1 MNKSQFVSQVSD
13 HSHAPVQVVES
24 LTSTY
29 HDGKSFEVQVAS
41 TGYRYENNLWTI
53 LFNGTTVTG
62 STSESLNT
70 VWERFCTQYKADQ
83 DAMDRDRRLAQGW

>member
-1 MNKSQFVSQVSD
+1 MNKSKFVKQVAN
-13 HSHAPVQVVES
+13 HSNTLAKVVES

-29 HDGKSFEVQVAS
+29 HDGKNFEVQVAS

-62 STSESLNT
+62 IPGEALNT
-70 VWERFCTQYKADQ
+70 VWERFCTQYKTDQ
-83 DAMDRDRRLAQGW
+83 DSMDRDRRLAQGY

>member
-13 HSHAPVQVVES
+13 HSHAPVQAVES
-24 LTSTY
+24 LTSTC
-29 HDGKSFEVQVAS
+29 KSFEVQVAS

-62 STSESLNT
+62 IPGEALNT
-70 VWERFCTQYKADQ
+70 VWERFCTQYKTDQ
-83 DAMDRDRRLAQGW
+83 DSMDRDRRLAQGY

>member
-41 TGYRYENNLWTI
+41 TGYRYENRWTVM
-53 LFNGTTVTG
+53 FNGTTVTG
-62 STSESLNT
+62 VPGEALNT
-70 VWERFCTQYKADQ
+70 LWERFCTQYKADQ
-83 DAMDRDRRLAQGW
+83 DSMDRDRRLAQGW

>member
-41 TGYRYENNLWTI
+41 TGYRYENNLWTVM
-53 LFNGTTVTG
+53 FNGTTVTG
-62 STSESLNT
+62 STSESLNK

-83 DAMDRDRRLAQGW
+83 DAMDRDRRLAQGY

>member
-24 LTSTY
+24 LTSTF

-62 STSESLNT
+62 STSES
-70 VWERFCTQYKADQ
+70 
-83 DAMDRDRRLAQGW
+83 